1 MFGAEIAMF
10 VLMLGVPLGILA
22 CLWEFV
28 AELFGLND
36 DDDDRPPPT
45 GV

>member
-10 VLMLGVPLGILA
+10 MLMVGVPLGLLA

-28 AELFGLND
+28 AELFGLHD
-36 DDDDRPPPT
+36 DDDPPPPT